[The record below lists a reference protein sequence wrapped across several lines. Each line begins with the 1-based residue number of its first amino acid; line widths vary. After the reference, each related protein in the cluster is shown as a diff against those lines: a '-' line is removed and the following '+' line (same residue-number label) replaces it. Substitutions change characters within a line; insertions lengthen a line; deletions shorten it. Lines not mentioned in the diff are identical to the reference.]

1 MIFTCQ
7 YDWPNHTWV
16 ILIGRTIQQLLWLA
30 KPYKSYMYLDW
41 PNHARVI
48 LISQTIQELFWLA
61 KPYKSYFDIWHIYIC
76 IYLNCKLPKII
87 QHFSIQMLNF
97 WVVLAKLYKSYYDW
111 PNYTIVIMIG
121 QLIQDLFSYLQYVH
135 MHIFQTQTTLD
146 NATF

>member
-48 LISQTIQELFWLA
+48 LISQSKQELLW
-61 KPYKSYFDIWHIYIC
+61 
-76 IYLNCKLPKII
+76 
-87 QHFSIQMLNF
+87 
-97 WVVLAKLYKSYYDW
+97 LAKLYKSYYDW